1 MARINVSGSGGVSA
15 EGLNKLNRDLKAVG
29 REAQRELNEANV
41 RIAKKEGQRA
51 QAAAYSLGGVSAHVA
66 PGIVGSG
73 GNAWAG
79 IRLGTDPAAMGAEF
93 GGQGRPTT
101 QQFRPFR
108 GQEGY
113 AVYPTIRRDSEDIER
128 EWTDSIEDLMRKHD
142 L

>member
-1 MARINVSGSGGVSA
+1 MARINGMSAGVGY
-15 EGLNKLNRDLKAVG
+15 EGLNQLNRDLKAVG
-29 REAQRELNEANV
+29 KDAQRELNQANV
-41 RIAKKEGQRA
+41 EIAKKEGGRA
-51 QAAAYSLGGVSAHVA
+51 RAAAFGLGGVSAHVA

-101 QQFRPFR
+101 QQFRPHR
-108 GQEGY
+108 GTEGY
-113 AVYPTIRRDSEDIER
+113 AVFPTIRRDSEDIER
-128 EWTDSIEDLMRKHD
+128 EWVDSIEDLMRRHG

>member
-1 MARINVSGSGGVSA
+1 MSRINVSADFGVSSQ
-15 EGLNKLNRDLKAVG
+15 GLNKLNRDLKAISKD
-29 REAQRELNEANV
+29 AQRELNEANV
-41 RIAKKEGQRA
+41 RIAKKEGSRA
-51 QAAAYSLGGVSAHVA
+51 QAAAFALGGVSALVA

-79 IRLGTDPAAMGAEF
+79 IRLGSHPAALGAEF

-101 QQFRPFR
+101 MQFRPHR
-108 GQEGY
+108 GTEGY

-128 EWTDSIEDLMRKHD
+128 EWTESITDLMDRHG